1 MKLYTEIEKQISI
14 AIAVGQFL
22 RAENRAIELEAEA
35 LEARSKLEEQV
46 GPDQRFVV
54 KVEHEHYLLTTDA
67 EGIFDIELVEVI

>member
-35 LEARSKLEEQV
+35 LEARSKVEEQV
-46 GPDQRFVV
+46 GADQRYVV
-54 KVEHEHYLLTTDA
+54 KVEHEHYLLTTDE
-67 EGIFDIELVEVI
+67 EGHFDIEPVKVI